1 MSCDL
6 FGINIFY
13 KCVIAPR
20 APDIVHVTA
29 SSAHRAAYR
38 CGSAAGNDNGLIRA
52 VQMKHGVSDMPER
65 RCVVSAG
72 VNTAPHGSAVRCD
85 HGQVNVSLRIQ
96 RFLRRLDRRF
106 GARGQLGV
114 YINDFAAPCAVN
126 QLGGNAGYPKRDEKR
141 HGIAQNF
148 QPRVFKVEYPVAEKK
163 QQRADGGNK
172 DDKHR
177 KSFQYAASYVF
188 LQILRQLL

>member
-1 MSCDL
+1 
-6 FGINIFY
+6 
-13 KCVIAPR
+13 
-20 APDIVHVTA
+20 
-29 SSAHRAAYR
+29 
-38 CGSAAGNDNGLIRA
+38 
-52 VQMKHGVSDMPER
+52 MKHGVSDMPER

-96 RFLRRLDRRF
+96 RFLRRLDRQF

-148 QPRVFKVEYPVAEKK
+148 QPRVFKVEYLSLIHIYSTSLNLHSVTVGFALYWMKAEW
-163 QQRADGGNK
+163 
-172 DDKHR
+172 
-177 KSFQYAASYVF
+177 
-188 LQILRQLL
+188 I